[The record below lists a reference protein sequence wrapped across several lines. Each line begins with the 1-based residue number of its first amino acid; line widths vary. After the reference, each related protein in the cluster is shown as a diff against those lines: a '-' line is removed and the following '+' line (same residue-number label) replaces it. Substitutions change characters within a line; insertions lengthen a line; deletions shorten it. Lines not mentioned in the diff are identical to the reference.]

1 MKEKDRQLIVERI
14 QNDIEERKL
23 LQEKYNKLQN
33 LLMDPQ
39 VLAYISLSE
48 DIKKIERRQSIFKN
62 SLKETINIEFNRAL
76 NNRTKDKQIS
86 PCNHDIWLYQ
96 GSCYMES
103 NLWCDC
109 EYESL
114 VANET
119 NEKFEFN
126 RYMCLEC
133 GKSVKVSNWQD
144 FESKHYVLKN
154 YDKHH
159 DCTYYRNLYYQYLYK
174 LSIEKS
180 KNHIIDEFN
189 KDKELSKIKKLT
201 KKIINE

>member
-14 QNDIEERKL
+14 QKDIEERKL

-62 SLKETINIEFNRAL
+62 SLKETINIEFNKAL
-76 NNRTKDKQIS
+76 NNNIKDKKIS
-86 PCNHDIWLYQ
+86 PCNHETWIYQ
-96 GSCYMES
+96 GSFSIE
-103 NLWCDC
+103 NDLWYDC
-109 EYESL
+109 EYELL
-114 VANET
+114 VENET
-119 NEKFEFN
+119 DKEFKFN

-133 GKSVKVSNWQD
+133 GKSIKVPDWQK
-144 FESKHYVLKN
+144 FESNHHILKN
-154 YDKHH
+154 YNKNH
-159 DCTYYRNLYYQYLYK
+159 DCTYYRNQYYQSLYNF
-174 LSIEKS
+174 SVEES
-180 KNHIIDEFN
+180 KKHIIDEFN
-189 KDKELSKIKKLT
+189 KDKDLSKIKKLT

>member
-14 QNDIEERKL
+14 QKDIEERKL

-96 GSCYMES
+96 GSYYMES
-103 NLWCDC
+103 DLWCDC

-126 RYMCLEC
+126 RYMCLE
-133 GKSVKVSNWQD
+133 
-144 FESKHYVLKN
+144 N

>member
-14 QNDIEERKL
+14 QKDIEERKL

-86 PCNHDIWLYQ
+86 PCNHDIWLYL
-96 GSCYMES
+96 GSYYMKQMK
-103 NLWCDC
+103 NL
-109 EYESL
+109 
-114 VANET
+114 
-119 NEKFEFN
+119 
-126 RYMCLEC
+126 
-133 GKSVKVSNWQD
+133 
-144 FESKHYVLKN
+144 
-154 YDKHH
+154 
-159 DCTYYRNLYYQYLYK
+159 NL
-174 LSIEKS
+174 IV
-180 KNHIIDEFN
+180 ICA
-189 KDKELSKIKKLT
+189 
-201 KKIINE
+201 

>member
-14 QNDIEERKL
+14 QKDIEERKL

-96 GSCYMES
+96 GS
-103 NLWCDC
+103 
-109 EYESL
+109 
-114 VANET
+114 
-119 NEKFEFN
+119 
-126 RYMCLEC
+126 
-133 GKSVKVSNWQD
+133 
-144 FESKHYVLKN
+144 
-154 YDKHH
+154 
-159 DCTYYRNLYYQYLYK
+159 
-174 LSIEKS
+174 
-180 KNHIIDEFN
+180 
-189 KDKELSKIKKLT
+189 
-201 KKIINE
+201 